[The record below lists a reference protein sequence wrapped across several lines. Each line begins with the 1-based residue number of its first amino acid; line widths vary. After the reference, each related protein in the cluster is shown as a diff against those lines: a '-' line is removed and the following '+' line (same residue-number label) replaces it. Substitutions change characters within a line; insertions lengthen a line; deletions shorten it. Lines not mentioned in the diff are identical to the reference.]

1 MDWIEEMRVAVRTE
15 TKKGV
20 NRRQEI
26 LDAAAQC
33 FAKSGYDATSMRD
46 IAKHTDLLAGSL
58 YYHFKSKEELLC
70 AVHEEGVRRIKE
82 KVLLAIAPR
91 ADAWMQ
97 LEQASVAYLES
108 MLTESIYAQ
117 VVVSELPRRRPRK
130 LRNILVAHRDDFEN
144 IFRHIIDELPLQ
156 PAVDRKYWR
165 LSLMGML
172 AWTFVWYR
180 PGNDTPANV
189 AHHLVELL
197 RRQTEA

>member
-1 MDWIEEMRVAVRTE
+1 MRVAVRAE

-82 KVLLAIAPR
+82 KVLLAINSQ
-91 ADAWMQ
+91 ADAWTR

-117 VVVSELPRRRPRK
+117 VVVSELPRRRARK
-130 LRNILVAHRDDFEN
+130 LRNILVAHRDDFED
-144 IFRHIIDELPLQ
+144 IFRRIIDELPLR
-156 PAVDRKYWR
+156 PDVDRKYWR

-180 PGNDTPANV
+180 PGSDAPANV
-189 AHHLVELL
+189 ARQLVDLL
-197 RRQTEA
+197 RHRTEA